1 MRPII
6 GKVLFGLGLF
16 WLGLAPSSTAQSDPA
31 AAINFPNSGLAAA
44 QKDFREGV
52 FLLHSF
58 EYNDA
63 RDAFWKAQ
71 KADPGFALAYWGEA
85 MTHNQ
90 PIWFT
95 QDRDKAR
102 SALAHLAP
110 TAAERRRKAP
120 TPREKAYLDA
130 VEILFGD
137 GDKLTRDRAYAD
149 AMQRLSEQF
158 PTDVEAASLYAL
170 AILGTSHGG
179 RDFTIYMRA
188 AAILEK
194 LLAQSPRHPGVLH
207 YLIHCYDEPQHAR
220 LGLAAARLY
229 AQVAPAAPHVQHM
242 PSHIFLALGMWNE
255 VASSNEAAWRAS
267 DLRMKRK
274 GLAIELRDYHSLWWL
289 QYAYLQMGRYAEA
302 RKTLALIEGISAR
315 NDSPRV
321 RWHLALMRAAQIIET
336 REWMIAATVQVPPA
350 GLGRIAA
357 ANDLFASAFAALKL
371 GNVAGVETI
380 FSDGGGPAP
389 SSGGE
394 HGQHE
399 RGDEAIVDAIEKELK
414 AAVRLAKG
422 DAAGAVALMKEA
434 TGIEIQM
441 SSEFGPPMPVKP
453 SNELFGEVLLE
464 LKRPAEARKQFELSL
479 ARMPK
484 RALSLLGL
492 ARSADRSGDHASAV
506 KAYRELLEIWKRADP
521 GLPELAEARKA
532 VARP

>member
-1 MRPII
+1 MRPLVS
-6 GKVLFGLGLF
+6 KLLVGLGLSL
-16 WLGLAPSSTAQSDPA
+16 LGLSVRSSAQNDPA
-31 AAINFPNSGLAAA
+31 AAIDFPNSGRAAA

-63 RDAFWKAQ
+63 REAFWKAQ

-95 QDRDKAR
+95 QDRDMAR
-102 SALAHLAP
+102 SALARLAP
-110 TAAERRRKAP
+110 TAAARRQMAP
-120 TPREKAYLDA
+120 TPVEKGYLDA
-130 VEILFGD
+130 VEILYGD
-137 GDKLTRDRAYAD
+137 GDKQSRDRAYAD
-149 AMQRLSEQF
+149 AMRRLSERF
-158 PTDVEAASLYAL
+158 PNDVEAASLYAL

-194 LLAQSPRHPGVLH
+194 LFAKSSRHPGVLH
-207 YLIHCYDEPQHAR
+207 YLIHCYDDPQHAK
-220 LGLAAARLY
+220 LGLAAARIY
-229 AQVAPAAPHVQHM
+229 AQIAPAAPHVLHM
-242 PSHIFLALGMWNE
+242 PSHIFLPLGMWDE

-302 RKTLALIEGISAR
+302 RKLLASIEEIAAR
-315 NDSPRV
+315 NDSARV
-321 RWHLALMRAAQIIET
+321 RWHLAFMRAAQIIET
-336 REWMIAATVQVPPA
+336 REWMIAAEVKVAPA
-350 GLGRIAA
+350 GLARVAA

-389 SSGGE
+389 AAGAE
-394 HGQHE
+394 HGEHE

-414 AAVRLAKG
+414 ALIRMAKG
-422 DAAGAVALMKEA
+422 DTAGAVALMKEA
-434 TGIEIQM
+434 AGIEIQM
-441 SSEFGPPMPVKP
+441 SFEFGPPMPVKP
-453 SNELFGEVLLE
+453 SNELFGEMLLE
-464 LKRPAEARKQFELSL
+464 LKRPADARKQFELSL
-479 ARMPK
+479 ARTPK

-492 ARSADRSGDHASAV
+492 ARAAERSGDHVSAV
-506 KAYRELLEIWKRADP
+506 KAYRELLEVWKRADP
-521 GLPELAEARKA
+521 GLSELAEARRA
-532 VARP
+532 VARR